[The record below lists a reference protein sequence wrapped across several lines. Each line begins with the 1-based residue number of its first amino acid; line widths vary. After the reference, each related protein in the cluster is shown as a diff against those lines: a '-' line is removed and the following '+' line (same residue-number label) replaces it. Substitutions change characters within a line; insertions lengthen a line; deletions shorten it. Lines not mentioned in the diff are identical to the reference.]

1 MISTSSYNNECIYL
15 LTESFDHYCC
25 VEEQNRSTPSNKLEY
40 GNDSVS
46 TASTTLG
53 LLRITRKY
61 LIRNGYEN

>member
-40 GNDSVS
+40 GKS
-46 TASTTLG
+46 ASTTLG